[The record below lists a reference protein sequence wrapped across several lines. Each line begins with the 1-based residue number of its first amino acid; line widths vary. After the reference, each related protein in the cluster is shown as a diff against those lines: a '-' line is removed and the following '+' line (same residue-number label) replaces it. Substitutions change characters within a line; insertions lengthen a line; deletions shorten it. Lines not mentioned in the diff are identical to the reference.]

1 MSTSI
6 VVLAWVGL
14 TLGLVVAVAV
24 VALFSRVVQPA
35 LEIARYADDILE
47 HGVAIATNLDGVDE
61 AVRTRELATSVPPLA
76 VSYLKKL
83 GLA

>member
-1 MSTSI
+1 MSTSV